1 MSSEV
6 RKLLSFTKPVC
17 NVVKN
22 YSGVFT
28 TILFC
33 IIVFA
38 MTPLDLITQSSIQR
52 DIMVKVRSLLS
63 TKLGHVFV
71 FILFICFYVNNDIEN
86 MLLLLYVLWL
96 ITQMD

>member
-6 RKLLSFTKPVC
+6 KKLLSFTKPVC

-28 TILFC
+28 TLLFC
-33 IIVFA
+33 IIAFS
-38 MTPLDLITQSSIQR
+38 MLPLDLITQSSIKR
-52 DIMVKVRSLLS
+52 DIMLKVRSFIR
-63 TKLGHVFV
+63 TKFGNVLV

-96 ITQMD
+96 MSD